1 MAPLPPTYQDPKLA
15 KLPWM
20 VSSGVAFVIIFGTLA
35 IISCILCVSYWYYV
49 KCKNWDAF
57 HKKLSKQWRN
67 VKLWFCCQ
75 YVRHPKH
82 PENDCHLFTGPDRL
96 SGRPNWSLAN
106 PSGNAPGENENRE
119 ALRRAGL
126 VV

>member
-75 YVRHPKH
+75 YVRHV
-82 PENDCHLFTGPDRL
+82 
-96 SGRPNWSLAN
+96 SLL
-106 PSGNAPGENENRE
+106 PSSFLPSKKSIKIS
-119 ALRRAGL
+119 
-126 VV
+126 VSC